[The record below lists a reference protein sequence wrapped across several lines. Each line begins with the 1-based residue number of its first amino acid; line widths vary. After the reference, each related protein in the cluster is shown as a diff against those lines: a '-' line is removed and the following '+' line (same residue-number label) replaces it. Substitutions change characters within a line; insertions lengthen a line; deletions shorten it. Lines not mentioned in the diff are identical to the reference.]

1 MSQGK
6 GISDAVRGAIREWI
20 TPDIIDQLWAA
31 NAPLAVATSNSASY
45 LPRSKDVFTREVRGA
60 DYWVR
65 RVRRRISNGW
75 ERDYDCKAFP
85 RSVVGLR
92 VHTNLADTN
101 IRYVT
106 FRMNGRLIGGG
117 VVSVPSVLVSQRG
130 RNAAI
135 QDKSFTV
142 ARPAA
147 PTFRPFTADELHQLA
162 TDVEFGSGT
171 FDSMFEDR
179 V

>member
-45 LPRSKDVFTREVRGA
+45 LPRSKDVFVREIRGA
-60 DYWVR
+60 DSWVR

-130 RNAAI
+130 R
-135 QDKSFTV
+135 V
-142 ARPAA
+142 AQMSDVKFANTPAT
-147 PTFRPFTADELHQLA
+147 PGYHPFTADELHQLA

>member
-31 NAPLAVATSNSASY
+31 NAPLAVATSNSASF
-45 LPRSKDVFTREVRGA
+45 LPRSKDVFTREIRGA
-60 DYWVR
+60 DSWVR

-106 FRMNGRLIGGG
+106 FRMNGRLISGG

-130 RNAAI
+130 R
-135 QDKSFTV
+135 V
-142 ARPAA
+142 AQLSDVTFANTPAT
-147 PTFRPFTADELHQLA
+147 PGYRPFTADELHQLA